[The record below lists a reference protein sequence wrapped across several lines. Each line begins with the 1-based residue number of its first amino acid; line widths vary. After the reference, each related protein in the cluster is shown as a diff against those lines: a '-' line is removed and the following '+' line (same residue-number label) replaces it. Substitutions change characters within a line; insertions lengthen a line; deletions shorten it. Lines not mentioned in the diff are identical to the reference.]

1 MAEPNRCGPLLVQ
14 KPAVVLVVVL
24 MVAGGLAALGPGSVA
39 AARLPEGAGATH
51 PLVSSLVPAPSS
63 GALDRPGAASPAAMP
78 GAGIGPSCT
87 GCRIGNISTGGD
99 PVGVAYDPS
108 NGRVLVAVDSTA
120 PCCAVGGNLTAING
134 TLQQVSA
141 SVAVGDQPYGV
152 AVDPSNGHV
161 FVANRASN
169 DVWVLNGSTDAVLA
183 KISTGVRPNS
193 LAYDPVNG
201 MVYVANAGGGGA
213 GSTVSVINASTDA
226 LFTTEGGFL
235 GADGVAVD
243 PHSGLVFVSNGGAS
257 NMTVLNGSTDLAMA
271 HVPVGSNPAGLTYNP
286 FNDRVYVAN
295 QGSVNLSLVN
305 ATSLKE
311 WGSVSVT
318 NLPFGLASDPSTG
331 AVVETSPMGSVDII
345 NGTTGLVASVLR
357 FATGIPMG
365 VAWDGAV
372 GAFFVA
378 QNRSGEVTL
387 ISPGSYTSILASVTV
402 NPTGVIL
409 SPTGSHSFTASTTC
423 IGGPCPGPV
432 TYIWSLNSSKDGSLN
447 TTVGSVVNFTA
458 GPLDGYVLLY
468 ANAYVGGETLRSS
481 EVEVQIFGSSSDLG
495 QISIYPTFVQLGAGN
510 STTFTVSCLGA
521 CPIETL
527 FTWTVSN
534 TTLGTYYGGSTQG
547 GYTAGA
553 YPGNLTMN
561 VTASYQGLA
570 RHTHASIEILPLT
583 FHLTS
588 VTVAPN
594 MAVLAEGTARAF
606 STAVTCSNGLPC
618 PYTLMNYSW
627 TLSNSLGTLRSGW
640 NYTIGNTFT
649 AGGSTG
655 QDTLFL
661 NATMAGV
668 KVASTP
674 VPITIVT
681 GPLPTLLSLNLTP
694 LSSTIITGGR
704 QALVAVPVCSSA
716 CPVGEIA
723 YSWSMSAAGWGT
735 LSSTS
740 SSTVTF
746 TAGPNAYSTGFQVY
760 VDATL
765 GTSSSANASSITI
778 FPSNYLTLMGVSV
791 QPYQVSVVPG
801 GTVNLTAQPQCT
813 YRFSCGPGEGIEYYW
828 SVSNGLGTIDHT
840 STPNAYVL
848 FTAGSTV
855 GSETVFVN
863 ASQYGTFYVGS
874 PGTVDITTSA
884 VVVRS
889 VVIQPS
895 AVEVKPGGAQL
906 FSANVTCSQ
915 ACPTGLTSI
924 WALQGSDGHI
934 NPQLNPMNEAFDAGP
949 TPGSDV
955 LTVQVSLGGVTRTGW
970 ANITVGNGT
979 LPVTGGGSSPGPL
992 GALVY
997 VALAIAVVAVLA
1009 VVVLLVRRKKR
1020 SPGALEPPA
1029 APSAP
1034 TTGSTSPTPPD
1045 PSAPPAPPSSPPPSL
1060 PPSPPPPLPP

>member
-1 MAEPNRCGPLLVQ
+1 MLKGMAEPTLCGPLFAQ

-24 MVAGGLAALGPGSVA
+24 MAASALASLGPGSVA
-39 AARLPEGAGATH
+39 AARLPEAPGATH
-51 PLVSSLVPAPSS
+51 PLLTSLVPAPSS
-63 GALDRPGAASPAAMP
+63 GDLAGPGAASPAAKA
-78 GAGIGPSCT
+78 GGGIGPSCT

-99 PVGVAYDPS
+99 PVGVAYDSS

-134 TLQQVSA
+134 TLQQVSG
-141 SVAVGDQPYGV
+141 SVSVGDQPYGV

-183 KISTGVRPNS
+183 KVATGVRPNA

-213 GSTVSVINASTDA
+213 GSTVSVINASTDT
-226 LFTTEGGFL
+226 LLTTVGGFL

-243 PHSGLVFVSNGGAS
+243 PHSGLVFVSNGGTS
-257 NMTVLNGSTDLAMA
+257 NMTVLNDSTDLAMA
-271 HVPVGSNPAGLTYNP
+271 HVPVGSNPAGLAYDA
-286 FNDRVYVAN
+286 FNDRIYVAN
-295 QGSVNLSLVN
+295 QGSVNLSVVN

-331 AVVETSPMGSVDII
+331 AIAETSLMGSVDII
-345 NGTTGLVASVLR
+345 NGTTGLVVSAMQ
-357 FATGIPMG
+357 FPTGIPMG

-378 QNRSGEVTL
+378 ENRSGEVTL

-402 NPTGVIL
+402 NPNGVIL
-409 SPTGSHSFTASTTC
+409 SPTGSQSFTATTTC
-423 IGGPCPGPV
+423 VGGPCPGPV
-432 TYIWSLNSSKDGSLN
+432 TYIWSMNTSKDGSLN

-458 GPLDGYVLLY
+458 GPVDGYVLVY
-468 ANAYVGGETLRSS
+468 VNAYVGGETLRSS

-495 QISIYPTFVQLGAGN
+495 QISINPAFVQLGAGN
-510 STTFTVSCLGA
+510 STTFTVSCLAA
-521 CPIETL
+521 CPLGTL

-534 TTLGTYYGGSTQG
+534 TTLGTYWGGSTQG

-561 VTASYQGLA
+561 VTAAYQGLV
-570 RHTHASIEILPLT
+570 RHAHAAIEILPLT

-588 VTVAPN
+588 VVVAPD

-606 STAVTCSNGLPC
+606 SATATCSNGLTC

-627 TLSNSLGTLRSGW
+627 TLSNTLGTLRSGW
-640 NYTIGNTFT
+640 NYTVGNTFT
-649 AGGSTG
+649 AGASTG

-661 NATMAGV
+661 NASMAGV

-694 LSSTIITGGR
+694 LASTIITGGR

-716 CPVGEIA
+716 CPIGDIA

-735 LSSTS
+735 LNS
-740 SSTVTF
+740 SSGPTATF
-746 TAGPNAYSTGFQVY
+746 TAGSNAYSTGFQVY
-760 VDATL
+760 VEATL
-765 GTSSSANASSITI
+765 GTSSSSNASSITI
-778 FPSNYLTLMGVSV
+778 YPSNYLTLMGVSV
-791 QPYQVSVVPG
+791 QPYQVSVIPG
-801 GTVNLTAQPQCT
+801 GTVNLTAQPQCL
-813 YRFSCGPGEGIEYYW
+813 YRFSCGPGEGIVYYW
-828 SVSNGLGTIDHT
+828 SVSNGLGTIDYT
-840 STPNAYVL
+840 TTPNAYVL
-848 FTAGSTV
+848 FTAGPTA

-863 ASQYGTFYVGS
+863 ASQYGMFYVGG

-889 VVIQPS
+889 VVIRPS

-915 ACPTGLTSI
+915 TCPTGLTPT

-955 LTVQVSLGGVTRTGW
+955 LTVQVNLGGVTRTGW

-979 LPVTGGGSSPGPL
+979 LPVTGGGSSPGQL
-992 GALVY
+992 GVLVY

-1009 VVVLLVRRKKR
+1009 VVVLLVRRKKNT
-1020 SPGALEPPA
+1020 PGALEPPA

-1034 TTGSTSPTPPD
+1034 TTPSTSPTPPD
-1045 PSAPPAPPSSPPPSL
+1045 PSAPPVTPPPAPPTL
-1060 PPSPPPPLPP
+1060 PP